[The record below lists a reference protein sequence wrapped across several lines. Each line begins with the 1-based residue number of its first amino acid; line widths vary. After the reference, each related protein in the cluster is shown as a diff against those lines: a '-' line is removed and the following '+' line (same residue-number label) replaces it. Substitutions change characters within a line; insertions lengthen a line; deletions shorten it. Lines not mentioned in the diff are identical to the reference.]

1 MDYSILIGGQAGQG
15 LQTISGVLARLFTRQ
30 GLHAFTHQDYMSRIR
45 GGHNFNQVRFS
56 DRPVSASRRRI
67 DIIIALDRAT
77 ADLHQGDLGEAG
89 IVIYD
94 GETIGHQYGEAGFLE
109 VPLRR
114 LAKEATGVR
123 VVENTVA
130 IGAVLGVLGMET
142 GPLEEL
148 LAETFRRKGDEVVA
162 QNIAA
167 ARAGHAYAREHCPR
181 CEFTVGAAGETG
193 DRPGLMLLDGATAVG
208 LGALMSGCRFYAAYP
223 MTPSTGILNFLA
235 ARGQDY
241 GVVTEQAEDEIAA
254 INMALGA
261 SFAGVRAMTGTAGG
275 GFALMVEGLSLAGMT
290 ETPVVIFVGQRP
302 APATG
307 LPTRTEQS
315 DLLYVLHTAHG
326 EFPRLVFAPGSPE
339 QAFYLTNKAF
349 DLAEKYQVPA
359 IILGDQYLVDSEW
372 SLAGLDTE
380 RLMYRNYRLRAAELA
395 GMKDYRRHAFTG
407 DGVSPLAEPG
417 ASEHLVVT
425 DSDEHDEEGH
435 IIEDA
440 ATRVKMVEKRLLK
453 KLPRIRE
460 EMAPPEIYGDPE
472 AETLLVGWGSN
483 YGIMREAVD
492 ELAKDQSISM
502 MHFSE
507 IHPLPEAS
515 GFLPR
520 LQGARQAICIEN
532 NATAQFARYLRAE
545 TGFEFTRH
553 ILRYDG
559 RPFML
564 EELIER
570 VTGND

>member
-30 GLHAFTHQDYMSRIR
+30 GLHTFTHQDYMSRIR
-45 GGHNFNQVRFS
+45 GGHNFNQIRFS
-56 DRPVSASRRRI
+56 DRPVSASRRRL

-94 GETIGHQYGEAGFLE
+94 GETIGHRYGEAGFLD

-114 LAKEATGVR
+114 LAKETTGVR

-130 IGAVLGVLGMET
+130 IGAVLGALGMET

-148 LAETFRRKGDEVVA
+148 LAETFRKKGDEVVG
-162 QNIAA
+162 QNTTA

-181 CEFTVGAAGETG
+181 CEFSVGAAGEPG
-193 DRPGLMLLDGATAVG
+193 ARPGLMLLDGATAVG

-223 MTPSTGILNFLA
+223 MTPSTGILTFLA
-235 ARGQDY
+235 DRGQDY

-307 LPTRTEQS
+307 LPTRTEQA

-339 QAFYLTNKAF
+339 QAFHLTNKAF

-372 SLAGLDTE
+372 SLSGLDTE
-380 RLMYRNYRLRAAELA
+380 RLVYRDYRLRAGQLEVLSE
-395 GMKDYRRHAFTG
+395 YYRHAFTD

-460 EMAPPEIYGDPE
+460 EMSPPEVYGDQE
-472 AETLLVGWGSN
+472 AETVLVGWGSS
-483 YGIMREAVD
+483 YGIMSDTVD
-492 ELAKDQSISM
+492 ELAEEQSISM

-507 IHPLPEAS
+507 IHPLPEPS
-515 GFLPR
+515 SFLPR
-520 LQGARQAICIEN
+520 LQGARQTICIEN
-532 NATAQFARYLRAE
+532 NATSQFARYLRAE

-553 ILRYDG
+553 ITRYDG